1 MEKQRRQSYLFAM
14 QLDQEHQLARQ
25 AFSVSPKEV
34 DEEESRA
41 KEIAAGMEQLRVI
54 MVKVKVEHAFK
65 YFKRRKITYSQAKGM
80 TAREFAA
87 LGLKDQD
94 AIRLAN
100 TLSYANAVKISYDAV
115 GASSPPPGADG
126 SSPPVLFPD
135 DPVARL
141 RFQYGYT
148 DKVRQAG
155 PNAPS
160 PHTRRLSAM
169 GRDLLG
175 VFDQTM
181 KASNGGRS

>member
-1 MEKQRRQSYLFAM
+1 MKLRRRQSYVYAL
-14 QLDQEHQLARQ
+14 QLDREHQMARQ
-25 AFSVSPKEV
+25 ALVASPEEV
-34 DEEESRA
+34 DAEKAWA
-41 KEIAAGMEQLRVI
+41 KETAAGLEQLRSL
-54 MVKVKVEHAFK
+54 MVRVKVEHAFK
-65 YFKRRKITYSQAKGM
+65 HFERRNITYNRAKTM

-87 LGLKDQD
+87 LGLKNRD

-100 TLSYANAVKISYDAV
+100 TLSYATAVKISYDAV
-115 GASSPPPGADG
+115 GASSPPSGAD
-126 SSPPVLFPD
+126 SSPPPVLFPD

-148 DKVRQAG
+148 DRVRHAG

-175 VFDQTM
+175 VFDQTV
-181 KASNGGRS
+181 STQPSR